1 MDVTPNQWIDLALNA
16 AGYLVAGAI
25 WLVMY
30 SMITSRRAKRRQA
43 PVPAAPS
50 PVTPQPKPAPRAG
63 STVYVPLAGGGAT
76 ARTERPGSTAQPV
89 TDGRRNRTEVLR
101 LAREMLR
108 QGAPRNQVQ
117 SRLPISEGEL
127 ALLNID

>member
-25 WLVMY
+25 WMVLY
-30 SMITSRRAKRRQA
+30 SMIAGRRAKRRQA
-43 PVPAAPS
+43 PAAAAPAPAA
-50 PVTPQPKPAPRAG
+50 PQPKPAPRAG
-63 STVYVPLAGGGAT
+63 ATVYVPLTGTGAV
-76 ARTERPGSTAQPV
+76 ARSESGESTHQPV
-89 TDGRRNRTEVLR
+89 TEGRRNRTEVLR

-108 QGAPRNQVQ
+108 QGAPHDQVQ

-127 ALLNID
+127 ALLNIE